1 MTGLASA
8 GQPLSKVSSPDNGM
22 TQTQGFGDT
31 YRRIHADGG

>member
-8 GQPLSKVSSPDNGM
+8 GQPLSKVSALNNGM
-22 TQTQGFGDT
+22 THPQGFGDT